1 MRNEVHMKNTLILI
15 VLFFAFGCNNDEQKK
30 HSTKS
35 NTKAPPIKP
44 RSEFLELVKEI
55 ESINWVSDTSRINK
69 VGLYNLKGLKVYTFN
84 NYPFYNI
91 TYENS
96 QVGHVIN
103 GDNVNEKK
111 SKSIISK
118 TKQIWAYYYR
128 KKNETNFIC
137 DGVIEQ
143 WSYNDSTSAQMA
155 YKELQ
160 KHGDNIFFN
169 TTPYFH
175 LFNNDIYIFHTR
187 ASAFSVEQ
195 NSIYETF
202 AEKNK
207 N

>member
-1 MRNEVHMKNTLILI
+1 MKNTLIFIIL
-15 VLFFAFGCNNDEQKK
+15 LFAFGCKNVEQKNDNSESNNK
-30 HSTKS
+30 HTL
-35 NTKAPPIKP
+35 IKP
-44 RSEFLELVKEI
+44 KSEFFELVKEI
-55 ESINWVSDTSRINK
+55 ESKNWVSDTSRINNI
-69 VGLYNLKGLKVYTFN
+69 GLYNLKGLKVHIFN

-103 GDNVNEKK
+103 GDDEKEIE
-111 SKSIISK
+111 SKSILSK

-128 KKNETNFIC
+128 KKNETNFIF
-137 DGVIEQ
+137 DGVIEL

-160 KHGDNIFFN
+160 IHGDYIFFN

-175 LFNNDIYIFHTR
+175 LIHNDIYIFHTR

-195 NSIYETF
+195 RSIYETF
-202 AEKNK
+202 VENNK
-207 N
+207 K